1 MQSSVTVS
9 WHYIPFR
16 LAKIKMLNNSNV
28 GEDMEHQELIYVIV
42 GYINWY
48 NHFEEFWLGL
58 VELKTN
64 MPCEPGIPLQGKN
77 SVEIFVSVLHLSLS
91 LSPPH
96 SSPGTL
102 THVSGPAASA
112 ALCCSTPAAPGVGV
126 RGPRLT
132 GSPRPSPHAL
142 RRAGRA
148 RLLLTSA
155 PRVKLDKFHSRL
167 PRSPK

>member
-64 MPCEPGIPLQGKN
+64 MKFQEFHYK
-77 SVEIFVSVLHLSLS
+77 
-91 LSPPH
+91 
-96 SSPGTL
+96 
-102 THVSGPAASA
+102 
-112 ALCCSTPAAPGVGV
+112 
-126 RGPRLT
+126 
-132 GSPRPSPHAL
+132 
-142 RRAGRA
+142 
-148 RLLLTSA
+148 
-155 PRVKLDKFHSRL
+155 VKIQ
-167 PRSPK
+167 